1 MDKLSGEERQ
11 DSDKVDRALSYF
23 DGLRVEKD
31 EEVSGMQLR
40 KNQENYY
47 EFCRELLPNVVGR
60 NRFKAW
66 VKAKPFMEVVTKS
79 DEAFALL
86 CMNNV
91 LDLCKETV
99 WAGDNKVISGK
110 KGTKYTRSGKDVS
123 TSLHCGW
130 TPEGIRHFNKL
141 GEAVEVDQKARGAEF
156 DEFYKQKEKERMIG
170 EYESRRTK
178 KGAGRATTD
187 LAIADIPFNDFKEIE
202 KTWV

>member
-1 MDKLSGEERQ
+1 M
-11 DSDKVDRALSYF
+11 
-23 DGLRVEKD
+23 
-31 EEVSGMQLR
+31 
-40 KNQENYY
+40 
-47 EFCRELLPNVVGR
+47 
-60 NRFKAW
+60 NRFKTW

-99 WAGDNKVISGK
+99 WAGDNKVILGK

-178 KGAGRATTD
+178 KGAGCATTD

-202 KTWV
+202 KTWVKPI